1 MIVDVSSAEF
11 IDTST
16 IHVLVRAKKAANQRN
31 RRFNLVLGT
40 TSLVERVFE
49 ITGVLEFLNRVHSP
63 EEALQHAS

>member
-1 MIVDVSSAEF
+1 
-11 IDTST
+11 
-16 IHVLVRAKKAANQRN
+16 
-31 RRFNLVLGT
+31 VLGT